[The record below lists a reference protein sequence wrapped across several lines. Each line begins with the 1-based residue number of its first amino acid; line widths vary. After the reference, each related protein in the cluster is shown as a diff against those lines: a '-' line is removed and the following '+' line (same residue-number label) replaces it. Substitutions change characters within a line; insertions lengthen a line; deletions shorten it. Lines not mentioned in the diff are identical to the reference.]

1 MNEDCKNVSSK
12 EFINLNDT
20 IFTVF
25 PVHANE
31 YQGGIIDECNIRA
44 ILLFTSISSR
54 LSLLF
59 EEKVEHRFEYYS
71 LVYAPTRLL

>member
-1 MNEDCKNVSSK
+1 MVMNVRAELSMN
-12 EFINLNDT
+12 I
-20 IFTVF
+20 
-25 PVHANE
+25 
-31 YQGGIIDECNIRA
+31 NIRA

-71 LVYAPTRLL
+71 LVYAPTKLQ